1 MDRLGISLS
10 SCGEIEALFEEQK
23 LHIVACNIGANT
35 DIYPMSKI
43 APEKRK
49 FPEFNWNTKDR
60 PRKWRDIFLD
70 SPENVEI
77 IYETDT
83 ALYDQ
88 AENKRRKE
96 EEKKNANKIKRVKK

>member
-1 MDRLGISLS
+1 MDRLGIALS
-10 SCGEIEALFEEQK
+10 TCGEIETHFEERQVYV
-23 LHIVACNIGANT
+23 ISCNIDANN

-43 APEKRK
+43 APERRK
-49 FPEFNWNTKDR
+49 FPDFNWNTKDR
-60 PRKWRDIFLD
+60 PRKWKDIFLD

-83 ALYDQ
+83 TLYDQ